1 MYRIYLVSPYTKVKS
16 FSPHYSLEY
25 IRFYLLDHGYDAET
39 IDCSHY
45 DSGLEGVI
53 AKLKEDEK
61 PIIGITAYTRERFAA
76 YDLIKK
82 IRNDIPDSLIV
93 VGGRHFTCLAEE
105 ALKNLPEIDIVV
117 RGEGEITFK
126 EICDSV
132 YNKISINE
140 IRGVSFKEEG
150 RIVHTPERPL
160 EHNLDLF
167 RNYDKDQ
174 LPDPQKYSL
183 IAELYKIGG
192 AKRQGFI
199 RGFIVFTTRGCP
211 SRCVFCSLTVAKVR
225 YRSIDNVLNE
235 IEEKIKITGARGVIF
250 KDPSLTA
257 VKKHVKEL
265 CEKIIERNLNIQW
278 VCYSRV
284 DIDLELLKLMKKAG
298 LIGVETA
305 LESGS
310 PRVLKAVKK
319 RIDIDQFERFCIEAY
334 NLGIRVYVF
343 CMVSLPDERLEDV
356 DMTISLIKKLS
367 KYIYAAPGLQA
378 ARILPDAA
386 LYNIAKER
394 KVLPDDFDWFKPY
407 TSGTDPRI
415 ANPDYSTI
423 PIYLEHLS
431 QADIIK
437 KVHEFD
443 RIAKANFT
451 QFYSIKRA
459 LVSNLRLQNMKY
471 LTLRDIRRKADKAF
485 IMLKSVYRNREKFK
499 NYQ

>member
-1 MYRIYLVSPYTKVKS
+1 M
-16 FSPHYSLEY
+16 
-25 IRFYLLDHGYDAET
+25 DHGYGAEI

-76 YDLIKK
+76 YDLIRK

-93 VGGRHFTCLAEE
+93 VGGRHFTCLADE

-132 YNKISINE
+132 YNKISINK
-140 IRGVSFKEEG
+140 ISGVSFRKEDE
-150 RIVHTPERPL
+150 IVHNPERPL

-167 RNYDKDQ
+167 RCFDKGH
-174 LPDPQKYSL
+174 LPDPKKYSFVGD
-183 IAELYKIGG
+183 LYKVGG
-192 AKRQGFI
+192 EKRQGKI
-199 RGFIVFTTRGCP
+199 RGFAVFTSRGCP

-225 YRSIDNVLNE
+225 FRSIDNVLNE
-235 IEEKIKITGARGVIF
+235 IEEKIKVTGTRYVIF

-265 CEKIIERNLNIQW
+265 CEKIIERNLNIRW

-284 DIDLELLKLMKKAG
+284 DIELELLKLMKKAG

-310 PRVLKAVKK
+310 PRVLKAIKK
-319 RIDIDQFERFCIEAY
+319 RIDIDKFIRFCIEAY
-334 NLGIRVYVF
+334 NLEIRVFVF
-343 CMVSLPDERLEDV
+343 CMVSLPDEKLEDV
-356 DMTISLIKKLS
+356 DMTISLINKLS
-367 KYIYAAPGLQA
+367 KYIYTVSGLQA
-378 ARILPDAA
+378 TRILPDAA

-394 KVLPDDFDWFKPY
+394 KVLPDNFDWFKPY
-407 TSGTDPRI
+407 TSEIDPRI
-415 ANPDYSTI
+415 SNPDYSTS
-423 PIYLEHLS
+423 LS
-431 QADIIK
+431 GTPVTI
-437 KVHEFD
+437 
-443 RIAKANFT
+443 
-451 QFYSIKRA
+451 
-459 LVSNLRLQNMKY
+459 
-471 LTLRDIRRKADKAF
+471 
-485 IMLKSVYRNREKFK
+485 
-499 NYQ
+499 

>member
-25 IRFYLLDHGYDAET
+25 IRFYLLDHGYDAEI

-167 RNYDKDQ
+167 RNYDKDY
-174 LPDPQKYSL
+174 LPDPKKYSL
-183 IAELYKIGG
+183 TAESYKVGG

-199 RGFIVFTTRGCP
+199 KGFIVFTTRGCP

-235 IEEKIKITGARGVIF
+235 IEEKIKITGTRCVIF

-257 VKKHVKEL
+257 VKRHVKEL

-278 VCYSRV
+278 ICYSRA
-284 DIDLELLKLMKKAG
+284 DIDLELLKLMKEAG

-334 NLGIRVYVF
+334 NLWIRVYVF

-378 ARILPDAA
+378 TRILPDAA

-423 PIYLEHLS
+423 PLYLEHLS
-431 QADIIK
+431 QADIIE

-443 RIAKANFT
+443 MIAKSNFT

-471 LTLRDIRRKADKAF
+471 LTLRDFKRKAGKAF
-485 IMLKSVYRNREKFK
+485 IMLISVYRNRVKFK

>member
-1 MYRIYLVSPYTKVKS
+1 MHRIYLVSPYTHVKS
-16 FSPHYSLEY
+16 VSPHYSLEY
-25 IRFYLLDHGYDAET
+25 IKFYLMDHGYDAEI

-45 DSGLEGVI
+45 GPGLEGVI
-53 AKLKEDEK
+53 AKLMEDEK
-61 PIIGITAYTRERFAA
+61 PVIGITAYTRERFAA
-76 YDLIKK
+76 YDLIRR

-93 VGGRHFTCLAEE
+93 VGGRHFTYLADE

-132 YNKISINE
+132 YNKISINK
-140 IRGVSFKEEG
+140 ISGISFRKEG
-150 RIVHTPERPL
+150 AIIHNPERPL

-167 RNYDKDQ
+167 RCFDKDH
-174 LPDPQKYSL
+174 LPDPRKYSITAKL
-183 IAELYKIGG
+183 SKIGG
-192 AKRQGFI
+192 GKRQGVM
-199 RGFIVFTTRGCP
+199 RGFIVFTSRGCP
-211 SRCVFCSLTVAKVR
+211 SRCAFCSLTVAKVR
-225 YRSIDNVLNE
+225 FRSIDNVLNE
-235 IEEKIKITGARGVIF
+235 IEEKIKITGVRGVIF

-265 CEKIIERNLNIQW
+265 CEKIIERDLNIRW

-284 DIDLELLKLMKKAG
+284 DIDLELLTLMKKAG
-298 LIGVETA
+298 LAGVETA

-319 RIDIDQFERFCIEAY
+319 RIDIDQFQRFCIEAY
-334 NLGIRVYVF
+334 NMGIQVYVF
-343 CMVSLPDERLEDV
+343 CMVSLPDEKLEDV

-367 KYIYAAPGLQA
+367 KYIYSAPALQA
-378 ARILPDAA
+378 TRILPDAA

-407 TSGTDPRI
+407 TSGTDPKI

-423 PIYLEHLS
+423 PLYLEHLS
-431 QADIIK
+431 QADIIE

-443 RIAKANFT
+443 MIAKSNFT

-471 LTLRDIRRKADKAF
+471 LTLRDFKRKAGKAF
-485 IMLKSVYRNREKFK
+485 IMLISVYRNRVKFK

>member
-1 MYRIYLVSPYTKVKS
+1 MHRIYLVSPYTHVKS
-16 FSPHYSLEY
+16 VSPHYSLEY
-25 IRFYLLDHGYDAET
+25 IKFYLMDHGYDAEI

-45 DSGLEGVI
+45 NSGLEGVI

-76 YDLIKK
+76 YDLIRR
-82 IRNDIPDSLIV
+82 IHNDIPDSLIV
-93 VGGRHFTCLAEE
+93 VGGRHFTYLADE

-132 YNKISINE
+132 YSKISINE
-140 IRGVSFKEEG
+140 IRGISFKEEG
-150 RIVHTPERPL
+150 KIVHTPERPL

-167 RNYDKDQ
+167 RCFDKGH
-174 LPDPQKYSL
+174 LPDPKKHSFE
-183 IAELYKIGG
+183 AVLYKVGG
-192 AKRQGFI
+192 AKRQGKV
-199 RGFIVFTTRGCP
+199 RGFIVFTSRGCP

-225 YRSIDNVLNE
+225 FRSIDNVLDE
-235 IEEKIKITGARGVIF
+235 IEEKIKITGTRYVIF

-265 CEKIIERNLNIQW
+265 CEKIIERNLNIRW

-284 DIDLELLKLMKKAG
+284 DIELELLKLMKKAG

-310 PRVLKAVKK
+310 PRVLKAIKK
-319 RIDIDQFERFCIEAY
+319 RIDIDKFTRFCIEAY
-334 NLGIRVYVF
+334 NLEIKVFVF
-343 CMVSLPDERLEDV
+343 CMVSLPDEKLEDV
-356 DMTISLIKKLS
+356 DMTISLINKLS
-367 KYIYAAPGLQA
+367 KYIYTVSGLQA
-378 ARILPDAA
+378 TRILPDAA

-415 ANPDYSTI
+415 SNPDYSTV
-423 PIYLEHLS
+423 PLYLEHLS
-431 QADIIK
+431 QADIIEK
-437 KVHEFD
+437 INKLD
-443 RIAKANFT
+443 MIAKANFT

-459 LVSNLRLQNMKY
+459 FLSNLKLQNMKY
-471 LTLRDIRRKADKAF
+471 ITLSDFRRKVGKAF
-485 IMLKSVYRNREKFK
+485 IMLKSAYRNRKELKHF
-499 NYQ
+499 Q